1 MQRLRSE
8 SMESKRVVPLFV
20 LPMGQFPHTVEP
32 LRVFEP
38 RYKQMLDDCVL
49 NDSPFGYIATNPDSI
64 DLDGWS
70 PPSQYGVFSLAED
83 VNEQGTNHVFT
94 AHGGARFRVLQVIP
108 AALPAQ
114 SFGDIFPSV
123 DDLVDSYAD
132 ENPDGKLYLRAEV
145 EQLPPLIESIEES
158 RWEDFVHAWAE
169 YLVMMDALLRAS
181 GLGLEEVLTILQE
194 EFSVY
199 SETGLWGACQ
209 SVLTEHD
216 ERQAALSSE
225 DANQVISILED
236 SINKKKIQ
244 MDFIQSMLDN
254 DENR

>member
-1 MQRLRSE
+1 MRPSSPNIQPMHEQRL
-8 SMESKRVVPLFV
+8 PI
-20 LPMGQFPHTVEP
+20 Q
-32 LRVFEP
+32 
-38 RYKQMLDDCVL
+38 
-49 NDSPFGYIATNPDSI
+49 
-64 DLDGWS
+64 
-70 PPSQYGVFSLAED
+70 
-83 VNEQGTNHVFT
+83 
-94 AHGGARFRVLQVIP
+94 
-108 AALPAQ
+108 
-114 SFGDIFPSV
+114 
-123 DDLVDSYAD
+123 
-132 ENPDGKLYLRAEV
+132 
-145 EQLPPLIESIEES
+145 ES

-199 SETGLWGACQ
+199 SESGLWSACQ